1 MENKWSVV
9 VMMMFVLVVMAP
21 IGEAMDHVCVGQCI
35 MTCNDREMKTECFR
49 HCMKDCH
56 RPLSNFHS
64 STSHSQMKTGEMEKM
79 RG

>member
-21 IGEAMDHVCVGQCI
+21 IGEAINHICVFKCEL
-35 MTCNDREMKTECFR
+35 TCRDPEFKTECFR
-49 HCMKDCH
+49 QCMKDCEH
-56 RPLSNFHS
+56 RPSSNFH
-64 STSHSQMKTGEMEKM
+64 STSHSQMKTREMEEM